1 MLRNSSFLFQQTA
14 SSNSVKKP
22 IKKIVKPNPLLAGRF
37 YNNFWTYRVCQLT
50 TSNVAAMK
58 ASGIASK
65 DQPEPV
71 ASDIQVHGFHK
82 FRGSDDL
89 SLCVVVDKNS
99 AHAKNLA
106 ESKKVSLMAGHT
118 DPQIF
123 HWFKLLGTVPPRSII
138 SGTAEVLSGDLLED
152 VWENTFVRH
161 PVLHDKAHEQW
172 EKNETKT
179 KAEEDEIVKRQME
192 EDERRM
198 LRMSNSDWRS
208 KPKERER
215 NPTTKEDI
223 EQPIYVMKSD
233 QYVAFRLKPEVRVWG
248 DYAGNLTR
256 IWEETMPEMDPLA
269 RAAPRFIKM
278 ANMARGKLIASVNL
292 NYNLKLTNLFVY
304 SIDKK
309 GLWAMATQETMPP
322 PESLSAGAPPPRET
336 WNEFRIEFG
345 QDQAVETEAELEWWF
360 KGMMRLGV
368 PETPQYDQQVE
379 SQKESGDWRHT

>member
-1 MLRNSSFLFQQTA
+1 MLRNTVFLSST
-14 SSNSVKKP
+14 NSLKKT
-22 IKKIVKPNPLLAGRF
+22 VKPNPQIAGRF

-58 ASGIASK
+58 ASGIAGK

-71 ASDIQVHGFHK
+71 ASDIQVHGIHK

-99 AHAKNLA
+99 SHAKNLL
-106 ESKKVSLMAGHT
+106 ESRKVSVMAGHT

-123 HWFKLLGTVPPRSII
+123 HWFKQLGTIPPRSIL
-138 SGTAEVLSGDLLED
+138 SGTAEVLSGDLLEE
-152 VWENTFVRH
+152 VWETTFVRH

-172 EKNETKT
+172 EKKETKT
-179 KAEEDEIVKRQME
+179 HAEEKEIEKREQEEDEK
-192 EDERRM
+192 RM

-208 KPKERER
+208 KPKDRER
-215 NPTTKEDI
+215 NPTAKEDV

-233 QYVAFRLKPEVRVWG
+233 QYVTFRLKPDVRVWG

-256 IWEETMPEMDPLA
+256 VWDNTFHEMDPLA
-269 RAAPRFIKM
+269 RAAPRFVKM
-278 ANMARGKLIASVNL
+278 ANTARGKLVASVNL

-304 SIDKK
+304 GLDKK
-309 GLWAMATQETMPP
+309 GLWAMATQEQSGEPLA
-322 PESLSAGAPPPRET
+322 SGAPPRET

-345 QDQAVETEAELEWWF
+345 QDQDVATEAELEWWF
-360 KGMMRLGV
+360 KGLMRLGV

-379 SQKESGDWRHT
+379 GNRDQADFRHT

>member
-1 MLRNSSFLFQQTA
+1 MLRNSFLFK
-14 SSNSVKKP
+14 NSPGKKV
-22 IKKIVKPNPLLAGRF
+22 VKPNPQLAGRF

-58 ASGIASK
+58 ASSIAGK

-71 ASDIQVHGFHK
+71 ASDIQIHGLHK
-82 FRGSDDL
+82 FRGADDL

-99 AHAKNLA
+99 SHAKNLS
-106 ESKKVSLMAGHT
+106 ESRKVSVMTGHT

-123 HWFKLLGTVPPRSII
+123 HWFKQLGTIPPRSIL
-138 SGTAEVLSGDLLED
+138 SGTAEVLSGDLLEE

-161 PVLHDKAHEQW
+161 PVLHDKAQEQW

-179 KAEEDEIVKRQME
+179 AAEESGIQQRQREEDEK
-192 EDERRM
+192 RM
-198 LRMSNSDWRS
+198 LRLSNSDWRS
-208 KPKERER
+208 KPKDRER
-215 NPTTKEDI
+215 NPTAKEDI

-233 QYVAFRLKPEVRVWG
+233 QYVTFRIKPDVRVWG
-248 DYAGNLTR
+248 DYAGALTR
-256 IWEETMPEMDPLA
+256 IWDEKFPEMDPLA
-269 RAAPRFIKM
+269 RAAPRFIRM
-278 ANMARGKLIASVNL
+278 ANTARGKLVASVNL

-309 GLWAMATQETMPP
+309 GLWTMATQEQSEP
-322 PESLSAGAPPPRET
+322 LSPGAPPRET

-345 QDQAVETEAELEWWF
+345 QDQDVETEAELEWWF

-368 PETPQYDQQVE
+368 PETPQYDQEVE
-379 SQKESGDWRHT
+379 SKKTDSDFRHT